1 MKITIKATNRVV
13 KLAQEAIQVQD
24 AINAYAVANLL
35 QEVQKHFRESE
46 NGQEKTGTSMG
57 IQNPISVLVLDKLLS
72 LARMEQSSQIKA
84 YLACTDLADCKD
96 TEWEIYQY

>member
-1 MKITIKATNRVV
+1 MKITIKATSQVV
-13 KLAQEAIQVQD
+13 QFAKEAIQIQN
-24 AINAYAVANLL
+24 AINAYAVANFL
-35 QEVQKHFRESE
+35 QTVQKHFREYE
-46 NGQEKTGTSMG
+46 NGQEQTGTEMG

-84 YLACTDLADCKD
+84 YLACTDLADGKD